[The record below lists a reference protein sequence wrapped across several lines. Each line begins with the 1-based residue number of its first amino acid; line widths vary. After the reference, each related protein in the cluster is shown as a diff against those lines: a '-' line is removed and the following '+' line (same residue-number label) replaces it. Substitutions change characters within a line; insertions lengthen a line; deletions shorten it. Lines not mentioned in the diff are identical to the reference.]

1 MSSVIGDDTRIA
13 AADGPVV
20 RNEDRREV
28 APVRI
33 SVIIPLFDKE
43 PFIEAAVRSAL
54 DNGPGVFEVIVV
66 DDGSRD
72 RGADI
77 VAAIDDPRINL
88 IRKANGGVSSARNT
102 GLDHATGDWIAF
114 LDADDFWLPGF
125 VAAIQ
130 TLIARY
136 PQCAMVTTR
145 YLSQDDDGRRTPV
158 KGGWSFDESR
168 PQLLDNFYGAMAQ
181 GHFCFTCSLAI
192 RRDLI
197 RKAGLRFPVGE
208 HLGEDLEVT
217 FTASEYAPVA
227 FDPRPLV
234 VYRDSNV
241 GVRLS
246 RKVMGKLLIPFFERL
261 DDRLKS
267 GKFPEHLRSG
277 AEEYLRSHLK
287 FLIYYAVGHQRRRE
301 GWELLRHRLIVG
313 RPRILAL
320 MTLALILPAPVV
332 GYLRKLKKRVS

>member
-125 VAAIQ
+125 VDAIQ

-145 YLSQDDDGRRTPV
+145 YLSQDDDGRPYPGER
-158 KGGWSFDESR
+158 
-168 PQLLDNFYGAMAQ
+168 
-181 GHFCFTCSLAI
+181 
-192 RRDLI
+192 
-197 RKAGLRFPVGE
+197 GLV
-208 HLGEDLEVT
+208 L
-217 FTASEYAPVA
+217 
-227 FDPRPLV
+227 
-234 VYRDSNV
+234 
-241 GVRLS
+241 
-246 RKVMGKLLIPFFERL
+246 
-261 DDRLKS
+261 
-267 GKFPEHLRSG
+267 
-277 AEEYLRSHLK
+277 
-287 FLIYYAVGHQRRRE
+287 RRE
-301 GWELLRHRLIVG
+301 PPAVARQFLWGDGAGSLLFHL
-313 RPRILAL
+313 LA
-320 MTLALILPAPVV
+320 
-332 GYLRKLKKRVS
+332 GYPP